1 MAACGA
7 TLDEIALALGVS
19 MPTLRKHY
27 FFEVERYAAARLR
40 LKAKLLA
47 GLMTEADAGN
57 VTAAKELFKQIE
69 RGEVARLP
77 VAKSK
82 KDKLG
87 KKDQRLLE
95 ALEAGQDTEWSEL
108 LPNYTRLDR

>member
-47 GLMTEADAGN
+47 GLLTEADAGN
-57 VTAAKELFKQIE
+57 VTAAKEMFKQIE
-69 RGEVARLP
+69 RGVVARQP
-77 VAKSK
+77 VERKNVVSGTSVS
-82 KDKLG
+82 DSVVCVGLH
-87 KKDQRLLE
+87 LLM
-95 ALEAGQDTEWSEL
+95 TS
-108 LPNYTRLDR
+108 N